1 MGIVI
6 QQSVKNTL
14 STYLGFAVGALNTL
28 VFYTHFMSAANYGVV
43 ALMLSIATVGAPFIL
58 FGSHQMLIRFYPK
71 YSGIN
76 QAKLL
81 TLSLFIPLVMSTVFG
96 IVLYF
101 FQDSLLSFIQ
111 SDSILTPYFLWDVY
125 FIAVF
130 MAFFE
135 YFYALSRSQLKSVY
149 GNFAKEV
156 LHRLLIS
163 LGLIALFLKWLDFDD
178 FIVLIL
184 VIYGLRMLL
193 MAVYSLRETS
203 LHWSVKLNNFKRSHL
218 VYALVMLMGS
228 AAALVIL
235 EVDKIMINLYLDLN
249 QVAYYTVAVFI
260 ATLVA
265 VPFRAMHQITLP
277 VTAQLIAD
285 ANFKGLAELYKKSS
299 LNLSIVTAL
308 VMILL
313 LVNIENIYQ
322 FIPEDY
328 SQAIFVVYLLGI
340 AKFFDASLGIN
351 NAIINN
357 SPFYAYVLGF
367 GVLLAVLTVLFNMWL
382 LPVYG
387 IVGAAY
393 ASLFALMIYNVLKLV
408 LVMVNYK
415 MQPYS
420 LKTIVV
426 VVISVLIYYAVTN
439 MSSASNIYIDLLIK
453 SFVTLF
459 VFVGISYKIKLSIS
473 LNDLI
478 DKVLRRN

>member
-28 VFYTHFMSAANYGVV
+28 VFYTHFMSASNYGVV

-58 FGSHQMLIRFYPK
+58 FGSHQVLIRYYPK
-71 YSGIN
+71 FSSSD
-76 QAKLL
+76 QSKLMGFSFL
-81 TLSLFIPLVMSTVFG
+81 IPFVMSFIVG
-96 IVLYF
+96 ILISIF
-101 FQDSLLSFIQ
+101 EQPLISFIQ
-111 SDSILTPYFLWDVY
+111 SDSQLPSYFLWYVY
-125 FIAVF
+125 LIGVF

-135 YFYALSRSQLKSVY
+135 YFYALSRASLQSVL

-156 LHRLLIS
+156 FHRVLIAIGLLALSFELLTIDSFMFLLVVVYALRLLLMMYYS
-163 LGLIALFLKWLDFDD
+163 LKVTTNRWSFKLSFSIKPLFL
-178 FIVLIL
+178 
-184 VIYGLRMLL
+184 
-193 MAVYSLRETS
+193 
-203 LHWSVKLNNFKRSHL
+203 
-218 VYALVMLMGS
+218 YALVMLMGS
-228 AAALVIL
+228 AAALAIL

-260 ATLVA
+260 ATLIA

-277 VTAQLIAD
+277 ITAKLIAD
-285 ANFKGLAELYKKSS
+285 ENFEGLLDLYKKSS

-313 LVNIENIYQ
+313 LVNIENLYQ
-322 FIPEDY
+322 FIPENY

-340 AKFFDASLGIN
+340 AKFLDASLGIN

-367 GVLLAVLTVLFNMWL
+367 GVVLAILTVLFNMWL

-393 ASLFALMIYNVLKLV
+393 ASLFALLIYNVLKLV

-420 LKTIVV
+420 LKTLVI

-459 VFVGISYKIKLSIS
+459 VFVGISYKIKLSMS

-478 DKVLRRN
+478 DRVLRRN

>member
-14 STYLGFAVGALNTL
+14 STYIGFAIGALNTL
-28 VFYTHFMSAANYGVV
+28 VFYTHFLSASDYGIV
-43 ALMLSIATVGAPFIL
+43 ALLLSIATVGAPFIL

-71 YSGIN
+71 YSGIE
-76 QAKLL
+76 QAKLM
-81 TLSLFIPLVMSTVFG
+81 TLSLLIPLVLSFVFG
-96 IVLYF
+96 LVLFF
-101 FQDSLLSFIQ
+101 FQDSLLRFIQ
-111 SDSILTPYFLWDVY
+111 SDSTLTPYFLWDVY

-135 YFYALSRSQLKSVY
+135 YFYALSRSQLKSVM

-156 LHRLLIS
+156 LHRLLIA
-163 LGLIALFLKWLDFDD
+163 LGLIALSFDWLDFNS
-178 FIVLIL
+178 FLVLLI

-193 MAVYSLRETS
+193 MAVYSLRVTS
-203 LHWSVKLNNFKRSHL
+203 IHWSVKLSNFKRAHL

-235 EVDKIMINLYLDLN
+235 EVDKIMINMYLDLD

-277 VTAQLIAD
+277 ITAQLIAAKD
-285 ANFKGLAELYKKSS
+285 FKGLSVLYKKSS

-308 VMILL
+308 VLILL
-313 LVNIENIYQ
+313 LVNIDNLYQ
-322 FIPEDY
+322 LIPEAY

-340 AKFFDASLGIN
+340 AKFIDASLGIN

-367 GVLLAVLTVLFNMWL
+367 GVVLAVLTILFNMWL

-387 IVGAAY
+387 ILGAAY
-393 ASLFALMIYNVLKLV
+393 ASLAALLIYNLLKLV
-408 LVMVNYK
+408 LVVVNYK
-415 MQPYS
+415 IQPYS
-420 LKTIVV
+420 SKTIVV
-426 VVISVLIYYAVTN
+426 LVLSIGIYFAVTN
-439 MSSASNIYIDLLIK
+439 MSSVENLYLDIIIK
-453 SFVTLF
+453 SFVSLF
-459 VFVGISYKIKLSIS
+459 VYLGICYKINLSTSI
-473 LNDLI
+473 NQLI
-478 DKVLRRN
+478 DKLLRRA

>member
-14 STYLGFAVGALNTL
+14 STYIGFAIGALNTL
-28 VFYTHFMSAANYGVV
+28 VFYTHFMSASDYGIV
-43 ALMLSIATVGAPFIL
+43 ALMLSIATVGAPFML

-71 YSGIN
+71 YSGVD

-81 TLSLFIPLVMSTVFG
+81 TLSLLIPIVMSSVFG
-96 IVLYF
+96 IALYF
-101 FQDSLLSFIQ
+101 FQDSLLRFVQ
-111 SDSILTPYFLWDVY
+111 SDSTLTPYFLWDVY

-135 YFYALSRSQLKSVY
+135 YFYALSRSQLKSVF

-156 LHRLLIS
+156 LHRLLIA
-163 LGLIALFLKWLDFDD
+163 LGLVGYSFEWLDFHS
-178 FIVLIL
+178 FIIL
-184 VIYGLRMLL
+184 LMAIYGLRMLL
-193 MAVYSLRETS
+193 MLVYSLRATTINWS
-203 LHWSVKLNNFKRSHL
+203 LKLSNFKRTHL

-235 EVDKIMINLYLDLN
+235 EVDKIMINMYLDLD
-249 QVAYYTVAVFI
+249 QVAYYSVAVFI

-277 VTAQLIAD
+277 ITAQLIANKD
-285 ANFKGLAELYKKSS
+285 LKGLSDLYKKSS

-308 VMILL
+308 ILILL
-313 LVNIENIYQ
+313 LVNIENLYLL
-322 FIPEDY
+322 IPEAY

-340 AKFFDASLGIN
+340 SKFLDASLGIN

-357 SPFYAYVLGF
+357 SPYYAYVLGF
-367 GVLLAVLTVLFNMWL
+367 GVILAILTVLFNMWL
-382 LPVYG
+382 LPIYG

-393 ASLFALMIYNVLKLV
+393 ASLFALFIYNVLKLV
-408 LVMVNYK
+408 LVMINYK

-420 LKTIVV
+420 YKTILVV
-426 VVISVLIYYAVTN
+426 VLTVIIYLTVTN
-439 MSSASNIYIDLLIK
+439 MSSASNNYIDMLLK

-459 VFVGISYKIKLSIS
+459 VFVGISYKMNLSS
-473 LNDLI
+473 SFNHLI
-478 DKVLRRN
+478 DRILRRN